1 MISKRFFAATLVAA
15 MTAGLVACGG
25 APKDTATSGKK
36 EEKKEEKKIEKV
48 SINVWASEDEQE
60 IMEGFVEEFK
70 AEHKNEAEF
79 DIKVSTQSEDGVAS
93 IVTSDIEAA
102 GDIFSAPN
110 DQLASLSKAGAI
122 AEIPQD
128 EFKDV
133 LTRNTAGSVEA
144 SKVGDKLYGFP
155 RTADNGFFLYY
166 NTKFLNAKDVTSW
179 ESMLAKVAKY
189 PGKKVSIEMNSGWY
203 GFGFFRAAGLKTSV
217 DVKGNTICDYN
228 SKTNK
233 YKGADV
239 ATSMITIARHPAF
252 LSADNPAV
260 ETGVAKG
267 VIVAC
272 ISGTWNAEKIS
283 KAWGANYEAT
293 KLPTFKCAGNDLQ
306 MWSPAGSKVFC
317 VNAKSKNVKWS
328 SKLADFLTNEK
339 CQITMA
345 KEKGIGPS
353 NLKAAESD
361 VVKSNKALKAV
372 AMQQQWSEVQVVG
385 NNYWEPTRIFGE
397 TCAKGNKD
405 KINPQVLVDKMV
417 KAITAPVK

>member
-1 MISKRFFAATLVAA
+1 MVLKRFFAAALVAT

-25 APKDTATSGKK
+25 APKDTAATDKK

-48 SINVWASEDEQE
+48 SLNLWASEDEQE
-60 IMEGFVEEFK
+60 IMEGFVEKFK
-70 AEHKNEAEF
+70 EEHKDEVEL
-79 DIKVSTQSEDGVAS
+79 DIKVSTQSEDDVAS

-133 LTRNTAGSVEA
+133 LTRNTAGSVAA
-144 SKVGDKLYGFP
+144 SKVKDKLYGFP

-179 ESMLAKVAKY
+179 ESILAKVAKY
-189 PGKKVSIEMNSGWY
+189 PGKKASLEMNSGWY

-217 DVKGNTICDYN
+217 DEKGNTKCDYN

-252 LSADNPAV
+252 LCADNPQL

-272 ISGTWNAEKIS
+272 VTGTWNAEKIS
-283 KAWGANYEAT
+283 KAWGKNYEAT
-293 KLPTFKCAGNDLQ
+293 KLPTFKCAGDDLQ

-317 VNAKSKNVKWS
+317 VNAKSKNVKWA
-328 SKLADFLTNEK
+328 SKLADFLTNEE
-339 CQITMA
+339 CQVKMA
-345 KEKGIGPS
+345 ETKGIGPS
-353 NLKAAESD
+353 NIKAAESD
-361 VVKSNKALKAV
+361 AVKNNKALKAV
-372 AMQQQWSEVQVVG
+372 AMQQQWSEVQYVG
-385 NNYWEPTRIFGE
+385 NNYWEPTRIFGDI
-397 TCAKGNKD
+397 CAKGNKD
-405 KINPQVLVDKMV
+405 KTNPQVLVDNLV
-417 KAITAPVK
+417 KGVTAPVK